1 MKTFET
7 LQELLKCD
15 RDMKWT
21 NSVAKMVQI
30 DLLGSGLPQI
40 FNFVKQNKTQ

>member
-1 MKTFET
+1 MKTSET

-21 NSVAKMVQI
+21 NIVAKVVQT

-40 FNFVKQNKTQ
+40 INFVKQNKT

>member
-21 NSVAKMVQI
+21 NSVAKMV
-30 DLLGSGLPQI
+30 GSYQASI
-40 FNFVKQNKTQ
+40 